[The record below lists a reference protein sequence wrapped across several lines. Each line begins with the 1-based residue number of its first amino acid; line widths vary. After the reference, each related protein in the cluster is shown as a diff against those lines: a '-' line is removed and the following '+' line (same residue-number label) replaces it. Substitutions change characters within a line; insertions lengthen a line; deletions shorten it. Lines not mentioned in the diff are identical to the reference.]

1 MSLISRCLCI
11 CVTAM
16 LFFAQSLNAQSAS
29 SVSRDSSY
37 SKAQPLSALA
47 KMPVKELTVFKD
59 GHSFVL
65 HEGSMP
71 VDADGN
77 VVMDY
82 LPTPVLGTFW
92 PFSND
97 KDAKLS
103 AVVASQRKVLI
114 PKTALSVQQFIQ
126 ANPGAQVQVTEI
138 RNPGSQG
145 ASTITY
151 DAQIVGIPVRTSE
164 ELESTNPP
172 NSGERL
178 PEYGDLVLLKT
189 ASGTATVPLNKIEYI
204 TFKENFESK
213 VSSTEFRNLL
223 TLKMDWKGQPGKNA
237 DVGMM
242 YLQRGLRWIPEYK
255 ISIDGKG
262 NAHLKLQ
269 ATLVND
275 LTDLNDVTMN
285 LVVGVPT
292 FAFKDDTDPIALQQV
307 LVETA
312 RRATR
317 SEFRNSMSNAIMS
330 QVASFEADDS
340 ASTPQGPEVTGSEK
354 NEDLFV
360 FTVKHVTIRKGQRL
374 VLPVYESDLKY
385 KDVYTLTLPFSPP
398 PEVVQ
403 HFNQSQQSQV
413 ERLLKAPKF
422 MHKIRINNNS
432 DFPLTTAPALL
443 LKNEKVLAQ
452 GMMTYT
458 AVGAPN
464 DLELTTAV
472 DLKVRKQDK
481 EIKRTPNA
489 ATWQGDQYGKI
500 DLEGTIT
507 ATNYGPQPA
516 DVEIVRYVLGR
527 VGTADRNGKADMVNI
542 FEDYEFLPNGSPEL
556 PIWWNWYSW
565 PNWWN
570 RFNGVGKI
578 SWKETIKP
586 KETADFHYTWHYF
599 WR

>member
-1 MSLISRCLCI
+1 MSLITRCFSLCLAGFL
-11 CVTAM
+11 C
-16 LFFAQSLNAQSAS
+16 FAPALSAQSAAEGT
-29 SVSRDSSY
+29 REASY
-37 SKAQPLSALA
+37 TKAQPLSALA

-71 VDADGN
+71 VDAEGN

-114 PKTALSVQQFIQ
+114 PRTALNVKQFIQ
-126 ANPGAQVQVTEI
+126 ANPGAQVQVTEL
-138 RNPGSQG
+138 RNPGSQT

-151 DAQIVGIPVRTSE
+151 DAQIIGIPVRTSE

-172 NSGERL
+172 NSGEHL
-178 PEYGDLVLLKT
+178 PEYAELVLLKT
-189 ASGTATVPLNKIEYI
+189 ASGTATVPLHKIEYI
-204 TFKENFESK
+204 TFKDNFEPK

-223 TLKMDWKGQPGKNA
+223 TLKMNWKGQPSKEA

-242 YLQRGLRWIPEYK
+242 YLQKGLRWIPEYK

-269 ATLVND
+269 ATIVND

-292 FAFKDDTDPIALQQV
+292 FSFKDDTDPIALQQV

-312 RRATR
+312 RRAIR
-317 SEFRNSMSNAIMS
+317 SDFRNSMSNAIMS
-330 QVASFEADDS
+330 QVASFEEAGGAPPS
-340 ASTPQGPEVTGSEK
+340 EGPEVSGSAK

-360 FTVKHVTIRKGQRL
+360 FTVKHVSIRKGQRM
-374 VLPVYESDLKY
+374 VLPVYESELKY

-403 HFNQSQQSQV
+403 HFNHSQQSQI
-413 ERLLKAPKF
+413 EQLMRAPKF

-432 DFPLTTAPALL
+432 EFPLTTAPALL
-443 LKNEKVLAQ
+443 LKNDKVLAQ

-464 DLELTTAV
+464 DLDLTTAI
-472 DLKVRKQDK
+472 DLRVKKQDK
-481 EIKRTPNA
+481 EVKRTPNA

-507 ATNYGPQPA
+507 ATNFGPQPA
-516 DVEIVRYVLGR
+516 DVEIVRYVLGK
-527 VGTADRNGKADMVNI
+527 VGTADRNGKPEMVNI
-542 FEDYEFLPNGSPEL
+542 FEDYEFLPNGTPEL
-556 PIWWNWYSW
+556 PVWWNWYSW
-565 PNWWN
+565 PSWWS

-586 KETADFHYTWHYF
+586 KEAADFHYTWNYF